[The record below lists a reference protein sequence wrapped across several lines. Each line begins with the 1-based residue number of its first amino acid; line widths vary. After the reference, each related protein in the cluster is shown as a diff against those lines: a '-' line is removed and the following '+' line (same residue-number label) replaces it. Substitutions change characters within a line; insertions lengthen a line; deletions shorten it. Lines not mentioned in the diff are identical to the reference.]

1 VAKAGVIKAIG
12 GYIRAQCI
20 LMCIVSA
27 ICVTGLVILGNQYAL
42 LLGVLIAFVDALPV
56 FGSGAFFWPWALYSI
71 IVGNYKMAMGL
82 AIINI
87 LVLITRQ
94 MLEPRII
101 GSQIG
106 LHPVATLMS
115 IFIGLK
121 VFGLFGFIIG
131 PIILVTIKALQ
142 DNGLL
147 PAWK

>member
-1 VAKAGVIKAIG
+1 
-12 GYIRAQCI
+12 
-20 LMCIVSA
+20 
-27 ICVTGLVILGNQYAL
+27 
-42 LLGVLIAFVDALPV
+42 VDALPV